1 MARAIKRIFI
11 IALLLLLAG
20 IGYYTYAFLNF
31 ANNIQRSDS
40 TKFGGLWP
48 KQVAMTDKNAP
59 PKWEGNER
67 VNILILGG
75 DSRGGKN
82 EVGRSD
88 SIMVAS
94 IDPVTK
100 KAHLFS
106 ILRDTYV
113 KIPGAGSDRIN
124 AAYAIGGPYLSMK
137 TASDLLGVP
146 IQYYVMTDFEGFIAL
161 VDAIDGIEID
171 VEKDMRYKDAAD
183 DHQYDINLKKGF
195 QHLNGE
201 QALQYVRF
209 RHDALS
215 DFARTE
221 RQRKF
226 LKAVA
231 EKMQTTGS
239 LIRLPKIL
247 SSIDPYIQTNL
258 TTTDML
264 KLGALAYEAK
274 AEGMVTKQIP
284 PAELLTER
292 RVGGAAVLSVDRNKL
307 HSYIKTLFEGR
318 DPYAPDEKP
327 AAQTHEALGKDG
339 SSRAKKQQ

>member
-1 MARAIKRIFI
+1 MARAVKRIFI

-31 ANNIQRSDS
+31 ANNIQKSDS
-40 TKFGGLWP
+40 TKFGGLLP
-48 KQVAMTDKNAP
+48 KQVGLTDNNAP
-59 PKWEGNER
+59 PKWEGKER

-75 DSRGGKN
+75 DSRGGN
-82 EVGRSD
+82 NGVGRSD
-88 SIMVAS
+88 SIMIAS
-94 IDPVTK
+94 IDPMTK
-100 KAHLFS
+100 KMHLFS

-113 KIPGAGSDRIN
+113 KIPGVGNDRIN
-124 AAYAIGGPYLSMK
+124 AAYAIGGPNLSMK
-137 TASDLLGVP
+137 TASDLLGIP

-161 VDAIDGIEID
+161 VDAIGGIEID
-171 VEKDMRYKDAAD
+171 VEKDMRYRDSAD
-183 DHQYDINLKKGF
+183 NHQYDINLKKGF

-215 DFARTE
+215 DYARTE

-247 SSIDPYIQTNL
+247 NSIDPYIETNL

-284 PAELLTER
+284 PAELLVER

-307 HSYIKTLFEGR
+307 HSYMKSLFEGR
-318 DPYAPDEKP
+318 DPYAPEEKP
-327 AAQTHEALGKDG
+327 ATQTHEALGRDKG
-339 SSRAKKQQ
+339 SMTKKE